1 MTLTVYALLAFNL
14 GILLTVVE
22 SQYIPKTCQ
31 CPQAKIRIK
40 GPFSDFKVT
49 PKGPRYSKCTCTI
62 GFKCL
67 IISLY
72 FSLELYCRKIIVTCV
87 SVRKEDKA
95 KDCKEHKRST
105 RENTLQ
111 SLCKKRLNSEEC
123 TCLWRPRDAI

>member
-49 PKGPRYSKCTCTI
+49 PKGPS
-62 GFKCL
+62 CL
-67 IISLY
+67 QD
-72 FSLELYCRKIIVTCV
+72 EIIVI
-87 SVRKEDKA
+87 
-95 KDCKEHKRST
+95 
-105 RENTLQ
+105 LQ
-111 SLCKKRLNSEEC
+111 KNNSHVCLSPEGRQGKRLLKCWQSMQKDGKDSKKC
-123 TCLWRPRDAI
+123 IRRQDQKPRQRNRKQVKSRKVTS